1 MNNDELKF
9 RILVFLSITLFIGSI
24 LSITGTLQS
33 GFHFVDNHEVVQTM
47 KDMSDHNGS
56 IIQVIQKWVSS
67 DLLVRF
73 RPMYMIDN
81 VIVDNICHF
90 NFTTLSIYHCVLII
104 IIAFLL
110 FVFMRKLN
118 FGKIESISFP
128 IIALVG
134 PQAAIWYRLGPN
146 ESIGMW
152 YLAWS
157 LIFMV
162 YSIKSNKFRLF
173 FRGLFCVFSISMML
187 CKESFL
193 LLTPALILSYITL
206 VWLEDTSR
214 SYIVLIKKI
223 IPEIFILAVSF
234 LFCIGYVLLKIN
246 TESMGY
252 AGIKGVNYLS
262 YLRCL
267 YTIVFQG
274 MIGVVSILLF
284 VTSSILT
291 YRYSK
296 SNKNQLIL
304 HLLVLFISSFIIL
317 PQVFLYAK
325 SGVFERYFLPSTLAW
340 SLMMVFSFSNFKSLL
355 SLHFEDK
362 YHSKLFL
369 FEILLICSLFFPSL
383 VRLFGEASEFTREGK
398 EVNAVLSFINY
409 NSCPE
414 STVLMI
420 AEPISDAERTLS
432 FRRYLGAVSG
442 ISKTYSHAVVRKTSD
457 PFEEGLIRNF
467 PSEFNSIIDK
477 NSVDVFV
484 GFPYC
489 KNKMDSIVNSLGYDS
504 KAMVHVNIGS
514 YLVLLVNRNSQKPL
528 EFNSNALPPTK
539 SPNQAYN
546 EIGFFPKRNINPGDS
561 VTITVSPSKEIKDE
575 MNAYIVL
582 LDFSNPSC
590 IAVHDHIFGK
600 NTIIIKKSISSF
612 ISNPILIYRNWGK
625 DADIPAASISYSVKS
640 NNGITVYR

>member
-1 MNNDELKF
+1 MNNNEFKF
-9 RILVFLSITLFIGSI
+9 RLSVFLF
-24 LSITGTLQS
+24 LSLGIVSLLSFSGTIQS
-33 GFHFVDNHEVVQTM
+33 GFHFVDNHEVVQIM
-47 KDMSDHNGS
+47 KDVTDFNGS
-56 IIQVIQKWVSS
+56 VIKVIEKWVTN
-67 DLLVRF
+67 DLTIRF

-118 FGKIESISFP
+118 LGKIESISFP

-162 YSIKSNKFRLF
+162 YSIKSDKFRLF

-267 YTIVFQG
+267 YSIVFQG

-291 YRYSK
+291 YRYNK

-304 HLLVLFISSFIIL
+304 HLLVFFISSFIIL

-340 SLMMVFSFSNFKSLL
+340 SLMIVFSFSSFKSLL
-355 SLHFEDK
+355 SLHFEEK
-362 YHSKLFL
+362 YHLKLFL
-369 FEILLICSLFFPSL
+369 FEILLMCSLTLPSL
-383 VRLFGEASEFTREGK
+383 VRLFGEATEFTREGK
-398 EVNAVLSFINY
+398 EVNAALSFICS
-409 NSCPE
+409 NS
-414 STVLMI
+414 SIQSNVLLI

-432 FRRYLGAVSG
+432 FRRYLNAVG
-442 ISKTYSHAVVRKTSD
+442 KIPNIYSHAALRKTTD
-457 PFEEGLIRNF
+457 PFEQGLIDNF
-467 PSEFNSIIDK
+467 PSEFNSIKDK
-477 NSVDVFV
+477 NSVDIIV
-484 GFPYC
+484 GFPYW
-489 KNKMDSIVNSLGYDS
+489 KDKIDSIATSLGYNASEMTHFS
-504 KAMVHVNIGS
+504 KGNYVILIKNKTSDKKI
-514 YLVLLVNRNSQKPL
+514 
-528 EFNSNALPPTK
+528 EFFSDQIAPATN
-539 SPNQAYN
+539 NQAYN
-546 EIGFFPKRNINPGDS
+546 EIGFSPKKHLYSGDTL
-561 VTITVSPSKEIKDE
+561 TIHISPKEKIKPE
-575 MNAYIVL
+575 MNAYIIL
-582 LDFSNPSC
+582 LDKSNPSN
-590 IAVHDHIFGK
+590 ILVHDHISGK
-600 NTIIIKKSISSF
+600 NSIEIKRAVG
-612 ISNPILIYRNWGK
+612 NPINDPFIIYRNWGK
-625 DADIPAASISYSVKS
+625 AFSIPSVKITFKTKC
-640 NNGITVYR
+640 NNGYVLPY